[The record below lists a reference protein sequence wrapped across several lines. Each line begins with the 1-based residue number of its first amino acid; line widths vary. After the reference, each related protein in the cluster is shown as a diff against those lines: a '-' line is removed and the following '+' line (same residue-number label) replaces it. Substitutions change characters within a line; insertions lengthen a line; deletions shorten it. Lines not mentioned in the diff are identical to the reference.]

1 MVEMTVLT
9 IEGEKIGEI
18 KLREDLFNA
27 KINKHVV
34 HQIVKRYLSEKR
46 RGTASVKN
54 RSEVSGG
61 GRKPWKQKGTGRAR
75 VGSIRSPLWVGG
87 GVVFG
92 PENRKYGFSVTK
104 KMRLI
109 ALKSVLS
116 DKIKNNNI
124 IVLDSFEINEGKTKN
139 IVNLFN
145 NLHLD
150 SNNVLIIIDKED
162 ILIRRA
168 VNNLKNCMVITAN
181 KINPYDLLNYEKLII
196 TKDALK
202 VIEEVF
208 IWKLQIKRF

>member
-1 MVEMTVLT
+1 
-9 IEGEKIGEI
+9 
-18 KLREDLFNA
+18 
-27 KINKHVV
+27 
-34 HQIVKRYLSEKR
+34 
-46 RGTASVKN
+46 
-54 RSEVSGG
+54 
-61 GRKPWKQKGTGRAR
+61 
-75 VGSIRSPLWVGG
+75 
-87 GVVFG
+87 
-92 PENRKYGFSVTK
+92 
-104 KMRLI
+104 MRLI

-181 KINPYDLLNYEKLII
+181 KINPYDLLIYEKLII

-208 IWKLQIKRF
+208 I